1 MALGFIRCIQIFQ
14 GGHCQGIVYSLTQ
27 FIGQIAMFFDRNQ
40 DGFTTMMRT
49 WSSSLCVRSYQTN
62 LWGEFPRFPCWMIF
76 PGRGSFI
83 WRARVV
89 YSGNSNKVKLPK
101 DMIRNLNFYFVSS
114 RTGGLV
120 IRFSLQQ
127 PECHA
132 PHRQRKPESQSA
144 VSQGYEHGCI
154 NLDPQRI
161 QRHSHRP
168 LNHSQTSGRR

>member
-1 MALGFIRCIQIFQ
+1 MALGFIWCLLIFQ

-40 DGFTTMMRT
+40 DGFTTFSRPRRRVSSSAMMRT

-76 PGRGSFI
+76 PGRVSFI

-114 RTGGLV
+114 RTGGWLFGFPCNNRNV
-120 IRFSLQQ
+120 TPPTAKGNQKVR
-127 PECHA
+127 A
-132 PHRQRKPESQSA
+132 R
-144 VSQGYEHGCI
+144 
-154 NLDPQRI
+154 
-161 QRHSHRP
+161 
-168 LNHSQTSGRR
+168 